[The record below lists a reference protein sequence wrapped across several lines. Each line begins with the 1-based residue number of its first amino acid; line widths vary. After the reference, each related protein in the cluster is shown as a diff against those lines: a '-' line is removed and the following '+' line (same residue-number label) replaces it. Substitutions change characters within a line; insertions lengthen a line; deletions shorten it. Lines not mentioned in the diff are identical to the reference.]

1 MTRNAA
7 ARDGAAEASDALG
20 ANAMEDEP
28 PFDELSGAVAL
39 VRELHV
45 LGLGLGLEARLG
57 LGLWFGLG

>member
-39 VRELHV
+39 VRELQ
-45 LGLGLGLEARLG
+45 LGLGLGLA
-57 LGLWFGLG
+57 